1 MRLSI
6 SSKIF
11 IAFLL
16 VLVTFGAVL
25 TFQVVQMRSI
35 YNEVEL
41 INAGYVPL
49 SLALND
55 IRSDL
60 RSYNVVLGE
69 RDWQVLK
76 KTLVASRSL
85 YNFPEQLDLKLQR
98 TEEHIVAQLNGP
110 LREGERKFLDDL
122 LVDVRETRQIN
133 AAFRQKSD
141 LFADAVVE
149 GRTEEAEAL
158 QNELRR
164 MERRLATRV
173 RASQRAVRE
182 QIDRALLRAQQ
193 TENSAFGAAVGLSM
207 VALLVSAGIMLVI
220 QLTMRP
226 LRLLTEGAKRIASGD
241 YRPVDGVATRDELG
255 VLAGEFNHMVRTVA
269 DRDAALR
276 EQAGEL
282 ERANQRLSM
291 LRTFNEDI
299 LNSVK
304 ATIVAVGRDGQVTAA
319 NRAALV
325 RFGQGTELVGED
337 AATVL
342 PLRAVARG
350 AAELQEVI
358 GRGAVYTHDAVPI
371 DHGAETLLFDLSLLP
386 LQASDDGD
394 SIQGALVVGD
404 DVTER
409 VRTKEALI
417 KSERLAAIGE
427 IATKVTHELR
437 NPLSTIRLNAEMMG
451 DDLDA
456 FGVPS
461 DSEVQTT
468 LRAIISEVERL
479 GALTEDYLRFARL
492 PDANPVPGD
501 LNELVEAVVEF
512 QRDELEWSGVEVEV
526 ELATGLPQAP
536 LDATQ
541 LRRALLNLIRNAR
554 EAMEQS
560 ERRHLRVR
568 TFESSGEYGL
578 DAADR
583 TIAVEIVDTGCGMSE
598 AEAGHVFEPFFSM
611 KEKGTGLGLPLTL
624 QIVEEHRGRLFCT
637 SKPGEGSR
645 FVIVLPAAHEEQEI
659 N

>member
-16 VLVTFGAVL
+16 MLVTFGAVL

-85 YNFPEQLDLKLQR
+85 YNFPEQLDIKLQR
-98 TEEHIVAQLNGP
+98 TEEHIVAQLTGP

-133 AAFRQKSD
+133 ASFRALSD
-141 LFADAVVE
+141 RFADAVVA
-149 GRTEEAEAL
+149 GQTEDAEAL

-164 MERRLATRV
+164 MERRLATRI

-193 TENSAFGAAVGLSM
+193 TENSAFGAAVGLSF

-220 QLTMRP
+220 QLTIRP

-241 YRPVDGVATRDELG
+241 YRPVDAVETRDEIG
-255 VLAGEFNHMVRTVA
+255 VLAGEFNHMVRTIA
-269 DRDAALR
+269 DRDTALR
-276 EQAGEL
+276 EQAEEL

-291 LRTFNEDI
+291 LRNFNEDI

-319 NRAALV
+319 NRAALR
-325 RFGQGTELVGED
+325 RFGQGEELIGRS
-337 AATVL
+337 AAQIL
-342 PLRAVARG
+342 PLAAIERG
-350 AAELQEVI
+350 AEELQNVI
-358 GRGAVYTHDAVPI
+358 ERSVLYSHDAVAI
-371 DHGAETLLFDLSLLP
+371 EHQGETFLFDVTLLPFKAGD
-386 LQASDDGD
+386 ADDGQ
-394 SIQGALVVGD
+394 IQGVLVVGD
-404 DVTER
+404 DVTDR

-437 NPLSTIRLNAEMMG
+437 NPLSTIRLNAEMMTE
-451 DDLDA
+451 DLEA
-456 FGVPS
+456 HGVPA
-461 DSEVQTT
+461 DTDVQGT

-492 PDANPVPGD
+492 PDPNPVVGD
-501 LNELVEAVVEF
+501 LNELLESIVDF
-512 QRDELEWSGVEVEV
+512 QRDDLEWAGIDVVV
-526 ELATGLPQAP
+526 ELAEGLPRTP
-536 LDATQ
+536 IDANQ
-541 LRRALLNLIRNAR
+541 LRRAMLNLIRNAR
-554 EAMEQS
+554 EAMEQTAT
-560 ERRHLRVR
+560 RTLTIR
-568 TFESSGEYGL
+568 TFESTATCPL
-578 DAADR
+578 DGADR
-583 TIAVEIVDTGCGMSE
+583 TLAVEIVDTGCGMSQDE
-598 AEAGHVFEPFFSM
+598 VGHVFEPFFSM

-624 QIVEEHRGRLFCT
+624 QIVEEHGGKLICSSEPDVGT
-637 SKPGEGSR
+637 R
-645 FVIVLPAAHEEQEI
+645 FVIVLPGARAEATT
-659 N
+659 

>member
-16 VLVTFGAVL
+16 MLVTFGAVL

-85 YNFPEQLDLKLQR
+85 YNFPEQLDIKLQR
-98 TEEHIVAQLNGP
+98 TEEHIVAQLTGP

-133 AAFRQKSD
+133 ASFRALSD
-141 LFADAVVE
+141 RFADAVVA
-149 GRTEEAEAL
+149 GQTEDAEAL

-164 MERRLATRV
+164 MERRLATRI

-193 TENSAFGAAVGLSM
+193 TENSAFGAAVGLSF

-220 QLTMRP
+220 QLTIRP

-241 YRPVDGVATRDELG
+241 YRPVDAVETRDEIG
-255 VLAGEFNHMVRTVA
+255 VLAGEFNHMVRTIA
-269 DRDAALR
+269 DRDTALR
-276 EQAGEL
+276 EQAEEL

-291 LRTFNEDI
+291 LRNFNEDI

-319 NRAALV
+319 NRAALR
-325 RFGQGTELVGED
+325 RFGQGEELIGRS
-337 AATVL
+337 AAQIL
-342 PLRAVARG
+342 PLAAIERG
-350 AAELQEVI
+350 AEELQNVI
-358 GRGAVYTHDAVPI
+358 ERSVLYSHDAVAI
-371 DHGAETLLFDLSLLP
+371 EHQGETFLFDVTLLPFKAGD
-386 LQASDDGD
+386 ADDGQ
-394 SIQGALVVGD
+394 IQGVLVVGD
-404 DVTER
+404 DVTDR

-437 NPLSTIRLNAEMMG
+437 NPLSTIRLNAEMMTE
-451 DDLDA
+451 DLEA
-456 FGVPS
+456 HGVPA
-461 DSEVQTT
+461 DTDVQGT

-492 PDANPVPGD
+492 PDPNPVVGD
-501 LNELVEAVVEF
+501 LNELLESIVDF
-512 QRDELEWSGVEVEV
+512 QRDDLEWAGIDVVV
-526 ELATGLPQAP
+526 ELAEGLPRTP
-536 LDATQ
+536 IDANQ
-541 LRRALLNLIRNAR
+541 LRRAMLNLIRNAR
-554 EAMEQS
+554 EAMEQTAT
-560 ERRHLRVR
+560 RTLTIR
-568 TFESSGEYGL
+568 TFESTATWPL
-578 DAADR
+578 DGADR
-583 TIAVEIVDTGCGMSE
+583 TLAVEIVDTGCGMSQDE
-598 AEAGHVFEPFFSM
+598 VGHVFEPFFSM

-624 QIVEEHRGRLFCT
+624 QIVEEHGGKLICSSEPDVGT
-637 SKPGEGSR
+637 R
-645 FVIVLPAAHEEQEI
+645 FVIVLPGARAEATT
-659 N
+659 